1 MVLKVADLGHTYS
14 PLDQH
19 LRWAAAL
26 EEELFRQGDKERG
39 RGLPVSPLCDRHK
52 PGGGVTQSQSGF
64 FKIVVLPLLETF
76 TSRFPA
82 ALPLL
87 ERARA
92 NCAHWEARSVR
103 HSTAGAGPKA

>member
-52 PGGGVTQSQSGF
+52 PGGGVTQSQPGF

-76 TSRFPA
+76 ANRFPA

-87 ERARA
+87 ERART
-92 NCAHWEARSVR
+92 NCAHWEASP
-103 HSTAGAGPKA
+103 PKHDP